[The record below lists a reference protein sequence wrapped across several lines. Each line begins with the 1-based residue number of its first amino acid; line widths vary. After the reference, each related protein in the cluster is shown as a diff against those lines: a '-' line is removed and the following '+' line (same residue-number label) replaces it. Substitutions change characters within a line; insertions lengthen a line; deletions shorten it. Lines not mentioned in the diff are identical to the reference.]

1 MPYRIRVNGETEPLL
16 DVVLRKLTFC
26 ICTGLRSSQPH
37 PSTAMVNF
45 PTDPGTLPT
54 PGAGKPSATGSG
66 EGAAAGTET
75 SVVIGILV

>member
-1 MPYRIRVNGETEPLL
+1 
-16 DVVLRKLTFC
+16 
-26 ICTGLRSSQPH
+26 
-37 PSTAMVNF
+37 MVNF

-54 PGAGKPSATGSG
+54 PGAGKPPATGTG

>member
-1 MPYRIRVNGETEPLL
+1 
-16 DVVLRKLTFC
+16 
-26 ICTGLRSSQPH
+26 
-37 PSTAMVNF
+37 MVNF

-54 PGAGKPSATGSG
+54 PGAGKPSATGTG